1 MKDYILFITKVNF
14 KWINYTNNYNDL
26 VDELNYIIYNKFKR
40 K

>member
-26 VDELNYIIYNKFKR
+26 VDEFNYVIYNKFKR